1 MIDCERVMGPVA
13 TVKESMSS
21 LDRSVC
27 FASSEV
33 RAVVFVL
40 ASGCDFQIVAAPRI
54 LVSSVDVDVMS
65 FVGLVYLA
73 VGIFD
78 RSRRERLHDALL
90 ARIFERVVAV
100 FEEIVPLTVVV
111 DRCEDELFEERDV
124 ELVREGEVAFLA
136 RVFRTVGG
144 HLSSA
149 AGCRSGSS
157 CPVG

>member
-1 MIDCERVMGPVA
+1 M
-13 TVKESMSS
+13 
-21 LDRSVC
+21 
-27 FASSEV
+27 
-33 RAVVFVL
+33 

-111 DRCEDELFEERDV
+111 DRSEDELFEERDV

-136 RVFRTVGG
+136 RVFER
-144 HLSSA
+144 SA
-149 AGCRSGSS
+149 VICPPRPAPIGEFLPSWLTYCTIVPSGL
-157 CPVG
+157 